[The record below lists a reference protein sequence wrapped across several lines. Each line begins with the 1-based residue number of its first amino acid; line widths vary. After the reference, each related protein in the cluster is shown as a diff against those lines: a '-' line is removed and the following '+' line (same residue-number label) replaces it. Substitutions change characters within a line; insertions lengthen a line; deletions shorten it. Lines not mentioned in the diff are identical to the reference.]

1 MNEDVAG
8 QMYSH
13 MRADKPRVAIQGGE
27 GSFHEII
34 AHQTLGED
42 IEIVPCATFRELAV
56 KVENREADVA
66 VMAIENSIAGS
77 ILANYNILQR
87 GSLKIVGEAYLHIRQ
102 QLMVNP
108 GVKLEDI
115 QEVHSHPMALQQ
127 CADYLDGHRWKLVEE
142 DDTALSAKQ
151 LSETGAKNAAAIAS
165 SAAAKL
171 YDMEIIAP
179 DIHTIKNNHTRFLI
193 LAPEKSGIVAHNAN
207 KASIYFKTNHEQGTL
222 FRVLKAMENTDMNMT
237 KLQSYPIPSEPWHY
251 MFHVDMEFG
260 NVESFIR
267 TLDAMRTESQE
278 MQVYGIYKKG
288 LGHSA

>member
-1 MNEDVAG
+1 
-8 QMYSH
+8 MYSH
-13 MRADKPRVAIQGGE
+13 MRTDKPRVAIQGGE
-27 GSFHEII
+27 ASFHEII
-34 AHQTLGED
+34 AHQTLGQE
-42 IEIVPCATFRELAV
+42 IEIVPCATFRKVAAA
-56 KVENREADVA
+56 VENGEADVA

-87 GSLKIVGEAYLHIRQ
+87 GTLKIVGEAYLHIRQ
-102 QLMVNP
+102 HLMVNP

-115 QEVHSHPMALQQ
+115 REVHSHPMALQQ
-127 CADYLDGHRWKLVEE
+127 CADYLDEHDWKLVEAA
-142 DDTALSAKQ
+142 DTALSAKEIAENGS
-151 LSETGAKNAAAIAS
+151 LTSAAIAS
-165 SAAAKL
+165 SAAAER
-171 YDMEIIAP
+171 YGMEIIAP

-193 LAPEKSGIVAHNAN
+193 LAPEKSNIVAHGAN

-222 FRVLKAMENTDMNMT
+222 FKVLQAMENTDMNMT

-267 TLDAMRTESQE
+267 TLDAMRAESSE

-288 LGHSA
+288 LDHSA